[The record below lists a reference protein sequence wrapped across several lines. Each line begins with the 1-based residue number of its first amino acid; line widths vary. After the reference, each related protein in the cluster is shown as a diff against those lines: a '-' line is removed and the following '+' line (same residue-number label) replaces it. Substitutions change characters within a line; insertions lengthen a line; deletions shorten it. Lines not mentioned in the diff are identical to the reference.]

1 MDVYFYLKL
10 LLIFFVFFLC
20 YWFRA
25 ENQKKT
31 KD

>member
-10 LLIFFVFFLC
+10 LLIFTVFFLC
-20 YWFRA
+20 YWFRT
-25 ENQKKT
+25 ENRKKT